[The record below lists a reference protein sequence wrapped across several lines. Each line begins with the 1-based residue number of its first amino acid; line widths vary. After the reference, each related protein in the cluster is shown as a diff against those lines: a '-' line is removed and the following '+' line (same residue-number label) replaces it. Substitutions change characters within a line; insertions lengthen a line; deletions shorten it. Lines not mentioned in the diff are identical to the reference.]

1 MKKNNDNL
9 LKNLAFKIIFGSI
22 FFLLITP
29 ISFLLKIFG
38 KDLLNLKKNKENS
51 YWIKKQ
57 RSKDEMRNQ
66 Y

>member
-9 LKNLAFKIIFGSI
+9 LKTLALKIIFGSI

-29 ISFLLKIFG
+29 ISFLIKILG
-38 KDLLNLKKNKENS
+38 KDLLNLKKNKQNS

-57 RSKDEMRNQ
+57 SSKDEMRNQ